1 MELLKPTR
9 SHHSKEFRI
18 QLLSDQCH
26 FIAYLS
32 KIAGIA
38 NAVQVTLWLSVTNLR
53 CHDSIFPICQE
64 KSTVSPSPSPSPP
77 PSPSQLYSALTT
89 LKSKSVTEWA
99 TVSMT
104 DWLGH
109 PLSCPGQLKM
119 DSGTSPRQLTRWQKK
134 QSSAKM
140 RCGQDKILTFAKDDI
155 NTMFL
160 VSQFKIAGEGSV
172 QSIQRGLSNGN
183 NWWVQIQRGV
193 YTYLSIKHWGLI
205 LYSYDF
211 QVYQSLF
218 PLGESAKYAHL
229 VFKTIDK
236 DNTGSYFF

>member
-1 MELLKPTR
+1 MSWFNFPD
-9 SHHSKEFRI
+9 
-18 QLLSDQCH
+18 LSGKVNC
-26 FIAYLS
+26 
-32 KIAGIA
+32 
-38 NAVQVTLWLSVTNLR
+38 VSV
-53 CHDSIFPICQE
+53 SVSV
-64 KSTVSPSPSPSPP
+64 STSVSV
-77 PSPSQLYSALTT
+77 SALQCSDDV
-89 LKSKSVTEWA
+89 KIKKCHW
-99 TVSMT
+99 VSHCLN

-155 NTMFL
+155 NMMFL

-236 DNTGSYFF
+236 DNTGSSFF

>member
-1 MELLKPTR
+1 
-9 SHHSKEFRI
+9 
-18 QLLSDQCH
+18 
-26 FIAYLS
+26 
-32 KIAGIA
+32 
-38 NAVQVTLWLSVTNLR
+38 
-53 CHDSIFPICQE
+53 
-64 KSTVSPSPSPSPP
+64 
-77 PSPSQLYSALTT
+77 
-89 LKSKSVTEWA
+89 
-99 TVSMT
+99 
-104 DWLGH
+104 
-109 PLSCPGQLKM
+109 
-119 DSGTSPRQLTRWQKK
+119 
-134 QSSAKM
+134 M

-155 NTMFL
+155 NMMFL

-193 YTYLSIKHWGLI
+193 YTYLGIKHWGLI

-236 DNTGSYFF
+236 DNTGSYFFNFKNEGVTIILIVTIITSINIVIAQEESLSETSWTSSLL